1 MILIR
6 DWLGFRLNLERP
18 VHPDSI
24 VLQDLVSASTSAS
37 NMTFACYSVYDTN
50 IHVVLENPDAARTSD
65 DMAEGV
71 IVRVHPE
78 DDNSYLH
85 YA

>member
-1 MILIR
+1 
-6 DWLGFRLNLERP
+6 
-18 VHPDSI
+18 
-24 VLQDLVSASTSAS
+24 
-37 NMTFACYSVYDTN
+37 MTFACYSVYDTN